1 MMARFFARLA
11 LVVSLLALVSS
22 VNAAYIVQSFD
33 SPNVVAGSYVIG
45 TSRRDMSELE
55 KDMMMEAIK
64 AGMGMSKR
72 DVWSPK
78 IVEPTDKTVWVIGQE
93 ATVMWSSRD
102 ATHPPEHI
110 TNKKGKIVLGRL
122 GPDGTGEH
130 LDLEHPLVA
139 DFDIL
144 MGSARF
150 KVPDV
155 KPGGRYIVV
164 LFGDSGNRSQ
174 PFTIQR
180 PQA

>member
-93 ATVMWSSRD
+93 ATVMWYVFSLNYHLCRSGRLPRSSRD

-130 LDLEHPLVA
+130 LDL
-139 DFDIL
+139 
-144 MGSARF
+144 G
-150 KVPDV
+150 
-155 KPGGRYIVV
+155 
-164 LFGDSGNRSQ
+164 Q
-174 PFTIQR
+174 PFLCSSLVRTSNNSIL
-180 PQA
+180 